1 VPGVV
6 VMNLEIPGVPL
17 SSFLQDVAIEAI
29 KRAEMMIFFIFFSFI
44 L

>member
-1 VPGVV
+1 
-6 VMNLEIPGVPL
+6 MNFEIAGVPA

-29 KRAEMMIFFIFFSFI
+29 KRAEIMIFFIFFGFI